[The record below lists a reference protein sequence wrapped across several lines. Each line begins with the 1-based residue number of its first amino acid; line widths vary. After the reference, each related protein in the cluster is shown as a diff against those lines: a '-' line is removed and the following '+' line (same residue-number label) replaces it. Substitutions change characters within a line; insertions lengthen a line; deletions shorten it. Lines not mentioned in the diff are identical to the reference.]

1 MNSSAAATA
10 ASAAASAAA
19 STAAAPAAIP
29 ADDIRIGDSRTLR
42 FEGASYGSNV
52 SFFLV
57 TSDPGQGPGLHR
69 HPYDETWSVLEG
81 EATIVVGDRTF
92 VARAGDTAVAPADT
106 WHRFTNTGTGTLRIV
121 CIHAS
126 AVMIQENASED

>member
-1 MNSSAAATA
+1 MNTPAAV
-10 ASAAASAAA
+10 
-19 STAAAPAAIP
+19 PAAIP
-29 ADDIRIGDSRTLR
+29 ADAIRIGNGRSLR
-42 FEGASYGSNV
+42 FEGAAYGANV

-57 TSDPGQGPGLHR
+57 TSDPGQGPSLHR

-81 EATIVVGDRTF
+81 EATIVVGDKTF

-126 AVMIQENASED
+126 PVMIQEFAPES

>member
-1 MNSSAAATA
+1 MTTAPISAD
-10 ASAAASAAA
+10 S
-19 STAAAPAAIP
+19 
-29 ADDIRIGDSRTLR
+29 IRVGDSRTLR
-42 FEGASYGSNV
+42 FEGEGYGSTV

-81 EATIVVGDRTF
+81 EATIVVDGESM
-92 VARAGDTAVAPADT
+92 VARAGDTAVAPANS

-126 AVMIQENASED
+126 PVMIQEFAEES

>member
-1 MNSSAAATA
+1 MNSSAA
-10 ASAAASAAA
+10 
-19 STAAAPAAIP
+19 IP
-29 ADDIRIGDSRTLR
+29 ADEIRIGNSRTLR
-42 FEGASYGSNV
+42 FEGARHGSNV

-81 EATIVVGDRTF
+81 EATIVVGDRMF

-106 WHRFTNTGTGTLRIV
+106 WHRFTNSGSGTLRIV

-126 AVMIQENASED
+126 AVMIQENASEA

>member
-1 MNSSAAATA
+1 MNSSAATSATA
-10 ASAAASAAA
+10 AAAVA
-19 STAAAPAAIP
+19 AAIP

-42 FEGASYGSNV
+42 FEGAQHGSNV

>member
-1 MNSSAAATA
+1 MNSSAAAITA
-10 ASAAASAAA
+10 TSTAT
-19 STAAAPAAIP
+19 STAATPAAIP

-42 FEGASYGSNV
+42 FEGAQYGSNV

-106 WHRFTNTGTGTLRIV
+106 WHRFTNTGSGTLRIV

>member
-1 MNSSAAATA
+1 MNSSAAAA
-10 ASAAASAAA
+10 A
-19 STAAAPAAIP
+19 TAAAPAAIP
-29 ADDIRIGDSRTLR
+29 ADDIRIGESRTLR
-42 FEGASYGSNV
+42 FEGARYGSNV

-106 WHRFTNTGTGTLRIV
+106 WHRFTNTGAGTLRIV

-126 AVMIQENASED
+126 AVMIQENASEDR

>member
-1 MNSSAAATA
+1 MSSSVS
-10 ASAAASAAA
+10 ASASVVAAVA
-19 STAAAPAAIP
+19 AAIP
-29 ADDIRIGDSRTLR
+29 ADSIRIGESRTLR

-57 TSDPGQGPGLHR
+57 TSDPGQGPSLHR

-81 EATIVVGDRTF
+81 EATIVVGDKTF

-106 WHRFTNTGTGTLRIV
+106 WHRFTNTGSGTLKIV

-126 AVMIQENASED
+126 PVMIQEFAPED

>member
-1 MNSSAAATA
+1 MNSSAAAAATPATATA
-10 ASAAASAAA
+10 AVPAAI
-19 STAAAPAAIP
+19 PAAIP
-29 ADDIRIGDSRTLR
+29 ADDIRIGESRTLR

>member
-1 MNSSAAATA
+1 MNSSAAAAATPATATA
-10 ASAAASAAA
+10 AV
-19 STAAAPAAIP
+19 PAAIP

-126 AVMIQENASED
+126 AVMIQEFAPED

>member
-1 MNSSAAATA
+1 MAT
-10 ASAAASAAA
+10 
-19 STAAAPAAIP
+19 TTTTTIP
-29 ADDIRIGDSRTLR
+29 ADSIRMAGSRTLR
-42 FEGASYGSNV
+42 FKGAPHGSNV

-57 TSDPGQGPGLHR
+57 TSDPGQGPDLHR

-81 EATIVVGDRTF
+81 EATIVVGDDTF

-106 WHRFTNTGTGTLRIV
+106 WHQFANTGTGTLRIV

-126 AVMIQENASED
+126 PVMIQELATDS